1 MIQVLILGISILLQF
16 TAAILAL
23 RLIRVTGKQRAW
35 GLIALAVFFMG
46 VRRSITFFRLI
57 SGDLTLPPDLLAET
71 VALVISILMV
81 LGIAW
86 IAPIFYAIKNST
98 EALFES
104 KTRYQKLFNDSP
116 VPLWE
121 EDFSELYAYIVELK
135 KKGIR
140 DFRAYFDKNPVE
152 LSSCARKVCIM
163 DVNQAT
169 LELHQAKN
177 KEQLLGNLD
186 KIFTEKSLDVF
197 KEELIAIAAG
207 ELEFEAEAEVK
218 TITGEP
224 RHISL
229 RLRIEKDQQGSFRAL
244 LATND
249 ITKSKQAEEALQE
262 NVTNLARAEEIAEIG
277 NWNWDIPLNK
287 ITWSDQY
294 YRMLGVDRKK
304 FTANY
309 DAYLNCIHPDDL
321 EFFKNTTARVLKE
334 KKPYRIEYRIVRPNN
349 DVRVIHERGEVGVD
363 TNGTVVNL
371 FGTAQDIT
379 ERKHIEDELK
389 KSRQQLRDL
398 SAHIQSSIE
407 EERTKIAREIH
418 DELGQSLTALKI
430 DLFWLT
436 KRLSKN
442 QKTALEKIHS
452 MSALIDVTIESVQK
466 ISTALRPS
474 ILDDLGLVAAMQ
486 WQAEEFQKRTGIHCD
501 LNIKPE
507 DFFLDTDRTTTIFRI
522 FQETL
527 TNIIRHARATRVEVN
542 LERKNGTVSLRVKDN
557 GIGISD
563 KEITGSKSFGL
574 IGIRERVN
582 AWVGDVN
589 VSGSPKK
596 GTTVTIC
603 IPVENPS

>member
-197 KEELIAIAAG
+197 KEELVAIAAG

-262 NVTNLARAEEIAEIG
+262 NVTNLARA
-277 NWNWDIPLNK
+277 
-287 ITWSDQY
+287 
-294 YRMLGVDRKK
+294 
-304 FTANY
+304 
-309 DAYLNCIHPDDL
+309 
-321 EFFKNTTARVLKE
+321 
-334 KKPYRIEYRIVRPNN
+334 
-349 DVRVIHERGEVGVD
+349 
-363 TNGTVVNL
+363 
-371 FGTAQDIT
+371 
-379 ERKHIEDELK
+379 
-389 KSRQQLRDL
+389 
-398 SAHIQSSIE
+398 
-407 EERTKIAREIH
+407 
-418 DELGQSLTALKI
+418 
-430 DLFWLT
+430 
-436 KRLSKN
+436 
-442 QKTALEKIHS
+442 
-452 MSALIDVTIESVQK
+452 
-466 ISTALRPS
+466 
-474 ILDDLGLVAAMQ
+474 
-486 WQAEEFQKRTGIHCD
+486 
-501 LNIKPE
+501 
-507 DFFLDTDRTTTIFRI
+507 
-522 FQETL
+522 
-527 TNIIRHARATRVEVN
+527 
-542 LERKNGTVSLRVKDN
+542 
-557 GIGISD
+557 
-563 KEITGSKSFGL
+563 
-574 IGIRERVN
+574 
-582 AWVGDVN
+582 
-589 VSGSPKK
+589 
-596 GTTVTIC
+596 
-603 IPVENPS
+603 